1 MFALRASSTALLA
14 AALLLVGS
22 APGCGPAGEP
32 PVTPPPPPLSDGGP
46 DASLRTLAVLPD
58 ASARTLLLGESLSF
72 TVRYAESDGRPVA
85 DAEVSFA
92 MVGVA
97 HDATLAE
104 SVTRTDVDGI
114 ARGTLRAGRIR
125 AAFQIRASAAGAAA
139 ASFDVAIG
147 DAGFGGLRAEVR
159 YAGTRTLVGRSVA
172 LYAGASCGDPLADV
186 VPDREQSLVE
196 VDDAVRFV
204 ALPAGVA
211 YAVVARGEGA
221 SGAVLAKGCTDA
233 PAVTSGSEAS
243 TSVTMID
250 VPPRIEGRYDATL
263 DLRAPGATL
272 ALGEA
277 AAAVVTESEATG
289 GDAARLLD
297 AVAADLADRDA
308 DAAARFALARSA
320 GGLDAALDTALVAG
334 AAGPTR
340 ALVTLVGGAA
350 EALGVLRVS
359 YALTLDVRGRSAA
372 DGIADVQVFAGADRS
387 GGPLPLALAEV
398 PGIGFLSGYAP
409 MRGFLVIEELRVGL
423 PLGATIAA
431 TLDAVAQT
439 GGRRG
444 AEDFVAEEARC
455 EAFVTWAASTP
466 GVAAACDGACARAA
480 CVGVSR
486 TLVGELDAR
495 LATLDA
501 AREAVALVGAVPVVD
516 ADLDA
521 QVEGFGPE
529 FVSGSWLAT
538 GATGGDPV
546 SATLAARR
554 R

>member
-1 MFALRASSTALLA
+1 MFALRASSSALLA
-14 AALLLVGS
+14 VVLLLVGA
-22 APGCGPAGEP
+22 APGCGRAGEP
-32 PVTPPPPPLSDGGP
+32 PVTPPPPLSDGGA

-58 ASARTLLLGESLSF
+58 DAARTLLLGESLSF
-72 TVRYAESDGRPVA
+72 SVRYAESDGRPVA

-104 SVTRTDVDGI
+104 SVARTDADGI
-114 ARGTLRAGRIR
+114 ARGTLRAGRVR
-125 AAFQIRASAAGAAA
+125 AAFRIRASAAGAAA

-159 YAGTRTLVGRSVA
+159 YAGARTLVGRSVA
-172 LYAGASCGDPLADV
+172 LYAGASCGDALADV
-186 VPDREQSLVE
+186 VADREQALVE

-221 SGAVLAKGCTDA
+221 SGTVLAKGCVDA
-233 PAVTSGSEAS
+233 PAVTTGGEAS
-243 TSVTMID
+243 TTITMVD
-250 VPPRIEGRYDATL
+250 VPPRIDGRYDATL

-277 AAAVVTESEATG
+277 AAAVFTASEATG
-289 GDAARLLD
+289 GDATRLLD

-320 GGLDAALDTALVAG
+320 GGLDAALDTTLVAG
-334 AAGPTR
+334 GAGPTR

-359 YALTLDVRGRSAA
+359 YALTLDARGRSAA
-372 DGIADVQVFAGADRS
+372 DGIADVQVFAGADRA
-387 GGPLPLALAEV
+387 GGPLPLALAEA

-409 MRGFLVIEELRVGL
+409 MRGLLVIEELRVGL

-431 TLDAVAQT
+431 TLDAAAQT
-439 GGRRG
+439 RGRRG

-455 EAFVTWAASTP
+455 DAFVTWTASTP
-466 GVAAACDGACARAA
+466 GVAAVCDGACARAA

-501 AREAVALVGAVPVVD
+501 ARGAIALIGAVPVTD
-516 ADLDA
+516 ADIDA
-521 QVEGFGPE
+521 QIEAFGPE
-529 FVSGSWLAT
+529 FVSGSWVAAD
-538 GATGGDPV
+538 ATGGDPV
-546 SATLAARR
+546 SATFAARR